1 MPPVTTLL
9 LFWNANPVMLY
20 MYPGGVTYKPE
31 KRKKKEKKRKEE
43 SFVYFQHS
51 VREYVSGLSTVS
63 LVAINEH

>member
-1 MPPVTTLL
+1 M
-9 LFWNANPVMLY
+9 F
-20 MYPGGVTYKPE
+20 KKKE
-31 KRKKKEKKRKEE
+31 RKKKEKKRKEE